1 MGTIELLRA
10 DALALPN
17 LAKFAVAMA
26 IVVGIP
32 PLSRRV
38 GLPAV
43 VGLLLVGVVAGPH
56 CLGLFGE
63 NRPIGDLFADLGKL
77 LLMFFAG
84 LEMDLALFQRTRHKA
99 ITLGFASA
107 VIPMVLGTVL
117 CLCLGYEPIPV
128 IVVGS
133 LLGSHTLLASPIVN
147 ALGVNRLEPVAIAVG
162 ATLFSDSLSLII
174 FAICVSTYKSG
185 FSISAV
191 ALQIIELIVFVPLIF
206 FTLSRGGAFVLSK
219 AQDQEDAYFIL
230 MLGIMA
236 LAGVLAQSINLPG
249 IVGAFLAGLSVNAA
263 VRDQP
268 AKTKLKFFGDSFFI
282 PIFFMVTGFLIDP
295 RVFARSALDNF
306 SLVAGIIAAVV
317 AGKWMAAAIV
327 SRAFGYTHAAC
338 LTIWSLTLPQVAATL
353 AATLVGF
360 ETFNA
365 AGQRMIDQ
373 QMLNAVLILMVS
385 TSIAGPILTE
395 HFAPRM
401 LKESTRAS
409 LG

>member
-206 FTLSRGGAFVLSK
+206 FTLSRAGAFVLGK

-236 LAGVLAQSINLPG
+236 LAGVLAETINLPG

-268 AKTKLKFFGDSFFI
+268 AKTKVEVLWRLLFHSNLLHGNR
-282 PIFFMVTGFLIDP
+282 IFDRSTGVCSKRPGQFLPGRRNHRCRCSRQVDCRRDREP
-295 RVFARSALDNF
+295 CVRLHSRGMFDN
-306 SLVAGIIAAVV
+306 LVANIAT
-317 AGKWMAAAIV
+317 G
-327 SRAFGYTHAAC
+327 RR
-338 LTIWSLTLPQVAATL
+338 
-353 AATLVGF
+353 
-360 ETFNA
+360 N
-365 AGQRMIDQ
+365 
-373 QMLNAVLILMVS
+373 
-385 TSIAGPILTE
+385 
-395 HFAPRM
+395 PRCHPG
-401 LKESTRAS
+401 RF
-409 LG
+409 